1 MLRISLAFPLY
12 AACMCFEAAFNGSG
26 DTWTPARLNFMC
38 LWVVQIPAA
47 WLLSKTF
54 GFGPVGAVISV
65 PVAYSLLAVWSWW
78 LFRRGKWKKQ
88 KV

>member
-1 MLRISLAFPLY
+1 M
-12 AACMCFEAAFNGSG
+12 
-26 DTWTPARLNFMC
+26 
-38 LWVVQIPAA
+38 A

-65 PVAYSLLAVWSWW
+65 PAAYSLLALWSWW
-78 LFRRGKWKKQ
+78 LFRRGKWKTQ